1 MTATTPAAD
10 FEAVR
15 VWVAAASG
23 ALLTAVFEQNTTF
36 TRPTGGY
43 LTLLPVAEVTVG
55 RPARLDGID
64 GDDVAFAV
72 VAEVVEQTWS
82 VQGYGAS
89 SPTWLDKIRR
99 LWLTDIGAGAT
110 LRAAG
115 VVPESSGSVDN
126 VNRYLDTSFEVRRG
140 VTLRSLAARESVIT
154 DVTTMTGIVVQTT
167 LERDPDVVVAT
178 FTQTLPT
185 S

>member
-1 MTATTPAAD
+1 MTTPSAD

-15 VWVAAASG
+15 VWLSAVSGVA
-23 ALLTAVFEQNTTF
+23 LTSIYEQNTTF

-55 RPARLDGID
+55 LPSRLDGVD
-64 GDDVAFAV
+64 GEGAAVAIV
-72 VAEVVEQTWS
+72 TEVVEQTWS
-82 VQGYGAS
+82 VQGYGTG
-89 SPTWLDKIRR
+89 SPTWLDAARR
-99 LWLTDIGAGAT
+99 MWMADIGAGST

-115 VVPESSGSVDN
+115 VMPEGSGSVEALN
-126 VNRYLDTSFEVRRG
+126 IHLDTAFEIRRTI
-140 VTLRSLAARESVIT
+140 TLRSLASRQTVIA
-154 DVTTMTGIVVQTT
+154 DVATMDEIVVQTT

-178 FTQTLPT
+178 FTQTIPT

>member
-1 MTATTPAAD
+1 VTATTPATD

-23 ALLTAVFEQNTTF
+23 AALTAVFEQNTTF

-43 LTLLPVAEVTVG
+43 LTLLPMAEVTVG
-55 RPARLDGID
+55 RPTRLDGTD
-64 GDDVAFAV
+64 EEGAAFAV
-72 VAEVVEQTWS
+72 VCEVVEQTWS
-82 VQGYGAS
+82 VQGYGANA
-89 SPTWLDKIRR
+89 PTWLDRIRR
-99 LWLTDIGAGAT
+99 LWLSDLGAGAT

-115 VVPESSGSVDN
+115 VFPESSGSVDN
-126 VNRYLDTSFEVRRG
+126 LNRFIDTSFEVRRG
-140 VTLRSLAARESVIT
+140 VTLRSLAARETVIT
-154 DVTTMTGIVVQTT
+154 DVVTMDEIVVQTT

-178 FTQTLPT
+178 FSQTLPT